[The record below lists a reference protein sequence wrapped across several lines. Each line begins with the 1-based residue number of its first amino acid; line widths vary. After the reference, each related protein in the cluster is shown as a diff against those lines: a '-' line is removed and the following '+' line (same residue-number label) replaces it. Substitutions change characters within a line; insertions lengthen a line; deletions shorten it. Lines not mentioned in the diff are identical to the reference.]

1 MAGISSE
8 SRAKVLA
15 ELEPKLANASLGLA
29 EELFSALSMVDGSAA
44 LRRALTDP
52 SREGKEK
59 AALLGSLVRGKV
71 SVEAEQILDSLA
83 AERWAN
89 TRDLG
94 DALETVASTV
104 AVAVAENEG
113 PAAAGLE
120 KLEQDLFVFNKTVES
135 DHQLQRAL
143 SEPQAS
149 AEAKRALALA
159 LVPNAGQP
167 AQLLIG
173 QAVSEP
179 RGARPSTLV
188 EQFATLAAARQ
199 ERWIATVTVG
209 QPLSDTQE
217 SRLAAGLNK
226 LYGRDLKVNISVDP
240 TLIGGLRVQVGDEV
254 VDASV
259 ITRLGELRRQLA
271 G

>member
-1 MAGISSE
+1 MAGISSD
-8 SRAKVLA
+8 SLAKVLT
-15 ELEPKLANASLGLA
+15 ELEAKLATASLSLA
-29 EELFSALSMVDGSAA
+29 EELFSVLTVLDSSAG

-52 SREGKEK
+52 SREGQEK
-59 AALLGSLVRGKV
+59 VALLGSLVKGKV
-71 SVEAEQILDSLA
+71 SVEAEQIVDSLA
-83 AERWAN
+83 NERWAN
-89 TRDLG
+89 ARDFG
-94 DALETVASTV
+94 DALETVATTV

-113 PAAAGLE
+113 PGAAGLE
-120 KLEQDLFVFNKTVES
+120 KLENDLFSFNQAVDS
-135 DHQLQRAL
+135 DHQVQRAL

-149 AEAKRALALA
+149 AEAKRKLALA
-159 LVPNAGQP
+159 LVPGAGQP
-167 AQLLIG
+167 ARLLIS
-173 QAVSEP
+173 QAVSAP
-179 RGARPSTLV
+179 RGARPAKLV

-226 LYGRDLKVNISVDP
+226 LYGRELKVNISVDP
-240 TLIGGLRVQVGDEV
+240 TLIGGVRVRVGDEV

-259 ITRLGELRRQLA
+259 LSRLGELRRQLA

>member
-1 MAGISSE
+1 MAGISSD

-15 ELEPKLANASLGLA
+15 ELEPKLAAASLPLA
-29 EELFSALSMVDGSAA
+29 QELFSVLAIVDSSAA

-52 SREGKEK
+52 SRQGAEK
-59 AALLGSLVRGKV
+59 AALIGSLVRGKV
-71 SVEAEQILDSLA
+71 SAEAAQIVDSLA
-83 AERWAN
+83 NERWAN
-89 TRDLG
+89 ARDFG
-94 DALETVASTV
+94 DALETVATTV
-104 AVAVAENEG
+104 AVAVAENQG
-113 PAAAGLE
+113 PGAAGLE
-120 KLEQDLFVFNKTVES
+120 QLENDLFSFNKTVES
-135 DHQLQRAL
+135 DHQVQRAL

-149 AEAKRALALA
+149 AEAKRKLALA
-159 LVPNAGQP
+159 LVPGAGQA

-179 RGARPSTLV
+179 RGARPAKLV

-209 QPLSDTQE
+209 QPLSETQE
-217 SRLAAGLNK
+217 SRLAAGLNN
-226 LYGRDLKVNISVDP
+226 LYGRELKVNISVDP
-240 TLIGGLRVQVGDEV
+240 ALIGGVSVRVGDEV

-259 ITRLGELRRQLA
+259 LTRLGELRRQLA